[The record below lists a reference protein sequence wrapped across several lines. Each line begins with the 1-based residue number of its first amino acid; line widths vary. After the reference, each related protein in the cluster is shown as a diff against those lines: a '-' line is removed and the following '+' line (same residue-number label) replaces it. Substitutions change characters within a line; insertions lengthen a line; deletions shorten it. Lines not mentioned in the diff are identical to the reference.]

1 MKTVR
6 IRKNIKNYLHDK
18 PRNSVEIRDH
28 INSTMRHGTTSQQL
42 GNILSKDKDTF
53 KLGKIIRSGMLSGDY
68 EISEWGT
75 TNWLIENQDPEDLC
89 NIIYQ
94 PLSGSPITYILSSS
108 NVQKL
113 ERCKLEEEKRI
124 NKEERKT
131 LEELIV

>member
-6 IRKNIKNYLHDK
+6 IRKNIKNYLQDK

-53 KLGKIIRSGMLSGDY
+53 KLGEIIRSGMLSGGY
-68 EISEWGT
+68 EICEWGT
-75 TNWLIENQDPEDLC
+75 SNWLIKNQDPENLC

-94 PLSGSPITYILSSS
+94 PPSGSPITYILSSS
-108 NVQKL
+108 NVEKL
-113 ERCKLEEEKRI
+113 ERCKLEEKERRK
-124 NKEERKT
+124 KEEIKT